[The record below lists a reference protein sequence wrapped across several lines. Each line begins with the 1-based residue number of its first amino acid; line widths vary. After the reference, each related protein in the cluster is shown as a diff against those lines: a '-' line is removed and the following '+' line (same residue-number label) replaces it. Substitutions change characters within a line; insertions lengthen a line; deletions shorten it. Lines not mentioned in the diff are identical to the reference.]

1 MSLKNNNHGHG
12 LLIPCI
18 TTLVFTTLLFSPCKT
33 HQSLY
38 LTLNNPTTIH
48 LPVWKDSNTL
58 QYVTQIKQ
66 RTPSVALNLTL
77 HIGGRHLWVDCDQP
91 YISSTYSP
99 APCNSPHCSLIANS
113 NSCFNDC
120 FFGPPQ
126 PGCYN
131 NTCGLVVDNSVA
143 GVVAGGQG
151 RHPGFLFT
159 CGTSFLLEGLADN
172 VSGMAGL
179 GRTEMS
185 VTSQFSSAFGTDRTF
200 TLCLGPTTGA
210 VVFSSTIIM
219 TNSALLK
226 SIVFTPLL
234 TNPVS
239 TATGVKSIKVNGT
252 PVKVNSTLLSIDG
265 QGCGGTKISTIHPY
279 TVLESSIYDA
289 VSGAFVDQAARAR
302 YNLRR
307 VVWAGPF
314 GVRMTRIRPIVP
326 MVEMEFE
333 NNIVSWRM
341 FGTNSMVRVGQ
352 DVVCLGLVDGGL
364 NPKTSIV
371 IGGHQLEDNLVVF
384 DMDRKRVGFSS
395 SLLGQGKSCDKFL
408 EEIAK
413 EVLISRDSI

>member
-12 LLIPCI
+12 LPIPCI

-66 RTPSVALNLTL
+66 RTPSVAVNLTL

-131 NTCGLVVDNSVA
+131 NTCGLVADNS
-143 GVVAGGQG
+143 
-151 RHPGFLFT
+151 
-159 CGTSFLLEGLADN
+159 
-172 VSGMAGL
+172 
-179 GRTEMS
+179 
-185 VTSQFSSAFGTDRTF
+185 
-200 TLCLGPTTGA
+200 
-210 VVFSSTIIM
+210 
-219 TNSALLK
+219 
-226 SIVFTPLL
+226 

-239 TATGVKSIKVNGT
+239 TATAYSDGEASADYFVGVKSIKVNGT
-252 PVKVNSTLLSIDG
+252 PVKVNSTLLS
-265 QGCGGTKISTIHPY
+265 PY

-289 VSGAFVDQAARAR
+289 VSSAFVDQAARAR

-314 GVRMTRIRPIVP
+314 GVCFELSRVRMTRMGPIVP
-326 MVEMEFE
+326 IIEMEFE

-384 DMDRKRVGFSS
+384 DVDRKRVGFGS

-413 EVLISRDSI
+413 EVLISRGSI

>member
-1 MSLKNNNHGHG
+1 
-12 LLIPCI
+12 
-18 TTLVFTTLLFSPCKT
+18 
-33 HQSLY
+33 
-38 LTLNNPTTIH
+38 
-48 LPVWKDSNTL
+48 
-58 QYVTQIKQ
+58 
-66 RTPSVALNLTL
+66 
-77 HIGGRHLWVDCDQP
+77 
-91 YISSTYSP
+91 
-99 APCNSPHCSLIANS
+99 
-113 NSCFNDC
+113 
-120 FFGPPQ
+120 
-126 PGCYN
+126 
-131 NTCGLVVDNSVA
+131 
-143 GVVAGGQG
+143 
-151 RHPGFLFT
+151 
-159 CGTSFLLEGLADN
+159 
-172 VSGMAGL
+172 
-179 GRTEMS
+179 
-185 VTSQFSSAFGTDRTF
+185 
-200 TLCLGPTTGA
+200 
-210 VVFSSTIIM
+210 M

-239 TATGVKSIKVNGT
+239 TATAYSDGEASADYFVGVKSIKVNGT

-314 GVRMTRIRPIVP
+314 GVCFELGQVRMTRIRPIVP

>member
-1 MSLKNNNHGHG
+1 
-12 LLIPCI
+12 
-18 TTLVFTTLLFSPCKT
+18 
-33 HQSLY
+33 
-38 LTLNNPTTIH
+38 
-48 LPVWKDSNTL
+48 
-58 QYVTQIKQ
+58 
-66 RTPSVALNLTL
+66 
-77 HIGGRHLWVDCDQP
+77 
-91 YISSTYSP
+91 
-99 APCNSPHCSLIANS
+99 
-113 NSCFNDC
+113 
-120 FFGPPQ
+120 
-126 PGCYN
+126 
-131 NTCGLVVDNSVA
+131 
-143 GVVAGGQG
+143 
-151 RHPGFLFT
+151 
-159 CGTSFLLEGLADN
+159 
-172 VSGMAGL
+172 MAGL

-185 VTSQFSSAFGTDRTF
+185 VTSQFSSAFSTDRTF
-200 TLCLGPTTGA
+200 TLCLGPTSGA

-219 TNSALLK
+219 TNSALLE
-226 SIVFTPLL
+226 SLVFTPLL

-239 TATGVKSIKVNGT
+239 TATAYSDGEASADYFVGVKSIKVNGT

-265 QGCGGTKISTIHPY
+265 QGYGGTKISTVHPY

-289 VSGAFVDQAARAR
+289 VSSAFVDQAARAR

-314 GVRMTRIRPIVP
+314 GVCFELSRVRMTRMGPIVP
-326 MVEMEFE
+326 IIEMEFE

-384 DMDRKRVGFSS
+384 DVDRKRVGFGS

-413 EVLISRDSI
+413 EVLISRGSI

>member
-1 MSLKNNNHGHG
+1 
-12 LLIPCI
+12 
-18 TTLVFTTLLFSPCKT
+18 
-33 HQSLY
+33 
-38 LTLNNPTTIH
+38 
-48 LPVWKDSNTL
+48 
-58 QYVTQIKQ
+58 
-66 RTPSVALNLTL
+66 
-77 HIGGRHLWVDCDQP
+77 
-91 YISSTYSP
+91 
-99 APCNSPHCSLIANS
+99 
-113 NSCFNDC
+113 
-120 FFGPPQ
+120 
-126 PGCYN
+126 
-131 NTCGLVVDNSVA
+131 
-143 GVVAGGQG
+143 
-151 RHPGFLFT
+151 
-159 CGTSFLLEGLADN
+159 
-172 VSGMAGL
+172 MAGL

-234 TNPVS
+234 TNP
-239 TATGVKSIKVNGT
+239 
-252 PVKVNSTLLSIDG
+252 
-265 QGCGGTKISTIHPY
+265 
-279 TVLESSIYDA
+279 A

-314 GVRMTRIRPIVP
+314 GVCFELGQVRMTRIRPIVP

>member
-12 LLIPCI
+12 LPIPCI

-66 RTPSVALNLTL
+66 RTPSVAVNLTL

-131 NTCGLVVDNSVA
+131 NTCGLVADNSVA

-185 VTSQFSSAFGTDRTF
+185 VTSQFSSAFSTDRTF
-200 TLCLGPTTGA
+200 TLCLGPTSGA

-219 TNSALLK
+219 TNSALLE
-226 SIVFTPLL
+226 SLVFTPLL

-239 TATGVKSIKVNGT
+239 TATAYSDVKVNGT

-265 QGCGGTKISTIHPY
+265 QGYGGTKISTVHPY

-289 VSGAFVDQAARAR
+289 VSSAFVDQAARAR

-314 GVRMTRIRPIVP
+314 GVRMTRMGPIVP
-326 MVEMEFE
+326 IIEMEFE

-384 DMDRKRVGFSS
+384 DVDRKRVGFGS

-413 EVLISRDSI
+413 EVLISRGSI

>member
-12 LLIPCI
+12 LPIPCI

-66 RTPSVALNLTL
+66 RTPSVAVNLTL

-131 NTCGLVVDNSVA
+131 NTCGLVADNSVA
-143 GVVAGGQG
+143 GVVAGGQVG
-151 RHPGFLFT
+151 QHPGFLFT

-185 VTSQFSSAFGTDRTF
+185 VTSQFSSAFSTDRTF
-200 TLCLGPTTGA
+200 TLCLGPTSGA

-219 TNSALLK
+219 TNSAL
-226 SIVFTPLL
+226 
-234 TNPVS
+234 
-239 TATGVKSIKVNGT
+239 
-252 PVKVNSTLLSIDG
+252 
-265 QGCGGTKISTIHPY
+265 GTKISTVHPY

-289 VSGAFVDQAARAR
+289 VSSAFVDQAARAR

-314 GVRMTRIRPIVP
+314 GVCFELSRVRMTRMGPIVP
-326 MVEMEFE
+326 IIEMEFE

-384 DMDRKRVGFSS
+384 DVDRKRVGFGS

-413 EVLISRDSI
+413 EVLISRGSI